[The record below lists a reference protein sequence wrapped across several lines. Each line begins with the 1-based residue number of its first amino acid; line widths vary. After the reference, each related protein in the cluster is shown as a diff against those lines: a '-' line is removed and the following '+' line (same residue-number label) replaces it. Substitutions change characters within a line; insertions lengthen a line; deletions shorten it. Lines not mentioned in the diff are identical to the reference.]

1 MGDTAGDPTT
11 AMANPG
17 VRFPPPVIYAIA
29 FLLGIGLHRLD
40 PVDSLPRDWLR
51 PAGIAG
57 WALIA
62 VGLALGISAL
72 TGFRRARTSVIP
84 HRAASALVHAGPY
97 RLTRNPMYLGLAVQY
112 TGLAL
117 VLDRTWPLI
126 FLPLAIL
133 VIHRYV
139 IAREERYLRSRF
151 GEPYAE
157 YLRRVPRWIG
167 MPGRQEQA

>member
-1 MGDTAGDPTT
+1 MADTEGDRAT

-17 VRFPPPVIYAIA
+17 VRFPPPFIYAIA
-29 FLLGIGLHRLD
+29 FLLGIGLHRLK
-40 PVDSLPRDWLR
+40 PVDSLPMGWRR

-62 VGLALGISAL
+62 VGAALGISAL
-72 TGFRRARTSVIP
+72 TGFLRARTSVIP

-97 RLTRNPMYLGLAVQY
+97 RLTRNPMYLGLAVLY

-117 VLDRTWPLI
+117 ALDRAWPLI

-133 VIHRYV
+133 VIHRHV

-151 GEPYAE
+151 GEPYAA

-167 MPGRQEQA
+167 IPR